1 MITNVMKTK
10 FQMPHLKYISEI
22 HDSADEFLNKES
34 PEFGDLIEFINIG
47 YSHFAVY
54 IENGYIIHVVPKDA
68 NISYTA
74 KLSQWWSNTREG
86 KAVIK
91 VTLLKA
97 LIDIF
102 ILLNS
107 TFEVR
112 FPFNC

>member
-1 MITNVMKTK
+1 
-10 FQMPHLKYISEI
+10 MPHFQFTSEI
-22 HDSADEFLNKES
+22 YDSTDGFLDKER
-34 PEFGDLIEFINIG
+34 PEFGDLIEFVNNG

-54 IENGYIIHVVPKDA
+54 IDNGYIIHVVPKDA

-97 LIDIF
+97 LNDIF
-102 ILLNS
+102 ILLNF
-107 TFEVR
+107 TFEER
-112 FPFNC
+112 FSRLIVKN